1 MKITYHFNLTRVN
14 KFFVLV
20 MADGCQQKKK
30 KGLLLPCID
39 KNIGP

>member
-14 KFFVLV
+14 KFVVLV

-30 KGLLLPCID
+30 KKVYFFRTSI
-39 KNIGP
+39 KA

>member
-14 KFFVLV
+14 KFVVLV

-30 KGLLLPCID
+30 KVYFFRASI
-39 KNIGP
+39 KA